1 MSILEYNG
9 GAIIAM
15 TGKNCVA
22 IASDTRFG
30 IQNQTLACNMPKIY
44 KMNDKTYIGLGGLTT
59 DAQTL
64 YNRLKFRVNLYKL
77 REDRDID
84 PETFSNLVSTMLY
97 EKRFGPYFV
106 EPVICG
112 LSGPDNKPFISA
124 MDLIGAPLL
133 AHDCVVSG
141 TCAESLY
148 GMCESLYRPDLEAD
162 DLFETISQALLSAVN
177 RDAFSG
183 WGAVCYI
190 ITADAVVVKEI
201 KGRMD

>member
-9 GAIIAM
+9 GAIVAM

-30 IQNQTLACNMPKIY
+30 IQLQTLATDYSKVHKI
-44 KMNDKTYIGLGGLTT
+44 NDKTFIGLSGLIT

-64 YNRLKFRVNLYKL
+64 YNRFIFRTKLYKL
-77 REDRDID
+77 REEREID
-84 PETFSNLVSTMLY
+84 CKTFANLVSNMLY
-97 EKRFGPYFV
+97 ERRFAPYFV

-112 LSGPDNKPFISA
+112 LSGPDNTPFIA
-124 MDLIGAPLL
+124 AYDLIGAALL
-133 AHDCVVSG
+133 NVSSVVAG

-148 GMCESLYRPDLEAD
+148 GMCESLYKPDQEPEE
-162 DLFETISQALLSAVN
+162 LFETISQVLLSAVN

-183 WGAVCYI
+183 WGGVVHI
-190 ITADAVVVKEI
+190 ITPDEIIVKEL
-201 KGRMD
+201 KGRQD